1 MLAGRVYGRPA
12 LVSWEVRAMAEVQ
25 ERSFDIIV
33 IGSGPAG
40 VTAARRAAELG
51 ARTALVERQV
61 LGGMATLDGP
71 VPVRTLAHA
80 ARLVREARQLSQYG
94 LNVPEVA
101 VDYRRLMEGFYA
113 VVDGARWRR

>member
-1 MLAGRVYGRPA
+1 VT
-12 LVSWEVRAMAEVQ
+12 EVQ
-25 ERSFDIIV
+25 EHSFDVIV

-51 ARTALVERQV
+51 ARTALVERYT

-80 ARLVREARQLSQYG
+80 ARLAREARQLATLLLAYTPSETFAEIEVWGDGQTAAMQLLESLPVA
-94 LNVPEVA
+94 LNRQP
-101 VDYRRLMEGFYA
+101 RPSSTRS
-113 VVDGARWRR
+113 